1 MNITEAQAVSQLL
14 RFVTDL
20 TLFERGHDED
30 VDEAR
35 LPEHAAFLAGRVR
48 RALGGAGIDPPA
60 DVKVRVEELLWLP
73 EDDASNVEDVPV
85 AGGRL

>member
-1 MNITEAQAVSQLL
+1 MNIGEAQAVSQLL
-14 RFVTDL
+14 RFVTDF

-48 RALGGAGIDPPA
+48 SALGAGPDPA

-73 EDDASNVEDVPV
+73 EDGALPIEDVPV